1 MVYQI
6 EGKNKDQLIQTA
18 LAELNANENECI
30 IIVEETEGKLFKAK
44 KYTVKIVLKTNIK
57 NYIKEFLTEL
67 LKKSGFTVQ
76 LEVLEI
82 DNIYNVNLISE
93 DSKIL
98 IGKDGKNLKSIQLLL
113 RQSVSTQ
120 FGNIVKVNLDI
131 SGYKAKKEDRLER
144 EIKKIAREVLKS
156 KIDAK
161 LDPMNS
167 YERRIV
173 HSLISSYDNLCT
185 ESIGEEPN
193 RYTVI
198 HYVEK

>member
-30 IIVEETEGKLFKAK
+30 ISVEETEGKLFKAK